1 MSAAPLVLLALFALP
16 IDQVSSPQT
25 APLRVPSQDGR
36 FADMDTNRDGIIT
49 RDEWRG
55 SLQSFRVHD
64 WNRDGM
70 LSGDELRVG
79 RWRDGNWEDIDF
91 DPERSDQIFDWTEG
105 AFLSLDHNRDGRI
118 TRNEW
123 HYDLETFRR
132 VDRNRDNMISLQEF
146 LGNPAFDDDRMDRFE
161 DLDVN
166 NNGRIERREW
176 HGTRDAFDWLDRN
189 RNGVLSRAEVV
200 GTATVPARQNQFA
213 SLDYNRD
220 GAISP
225 NEWHW
230 SRRSFDQRDL
240 NRDGAL
246 TRREFDT
253 TIETTDPAV
262 AGGPSEVRIDP
273 RDRWTDTGIYVRAG
287 EVISFNARGTIQM
300 SDNPNDIATPAGSRT
315 GRLAKSSPMPTQSAG
330 ALLMR
335 IGSGNPMVVGNR
347 GSITAPA
354 TGQLFLGVNDDHLPD
369 NSGEFLVTVNVFVR

>member
-1 MSAAPLVLLALFALP
+1 MSAAPLALLALLALP
-16 IDQVSSPQT
+16 IDQVSPPQT

-36 FADMDTNRDGIIT
+36 FADMDVNRDGVIT
-49 RDEWRG
+49 RGEWRG
-55 SLQSFRVHD
+55 TPESFRIHD

-70 LSGDELRVG
+70 LSGDELRIG
-79 RWRDGNWEDIDF
+79 RWRNGHWEDVDF
-91 DPERSDQIFDWTEG
+91 DPEESDQIFDWTEES
-105 AFLSLDHNRDGRI
+105 FTSLDHNRDGRI

-132 VDRNRDNMISLQEF
+132 VDRNRDNIISRREF
-146 LGNPAFDDDRMDRFE
+146 LGSADLDDDRGDLFE

-166 NNGRIERREW
+166 GNGRIERSEW
-176 HGTRDAFDWLDRN
+176 HGSRDAFDWLDRN
-189 RNGVLSRAEVV
+189 RNGVL
-200 GTATVPARQNQFA
+200 NQFA

-220 GAISP
+220 GLISP

-230 SRRSFDQRDL
+230 SRRSFDRRDL
-240 NRDGAL
+240 NRDGVL

-253 TIETTDPAV
+253 AAETTDPAV

-273 RDRWTDTGIYVRAG
+273 RERWTDTGIFVRAG
-287 EVISFNARGTIQM
+287 EVITLNARGTIQM
-300 SDNPNDIATPAGSRT
+300 SDNPNDIATPAGSST
-315 GRLAKSSPMPTQSAG
+315 GRLAKNSPIPTRSAG